1 MAEARPTLAA
11 LILSMSATAHIDIR
25 KTADLARLRLTPEE
39 EAAYTAQL
47 DRILDYVG
55 QLDAADTAGVEA
67 AAHPHEVFDVMRA
80 DVARPGFGMEAALS
94 NAPRRSGDQ
103 FLVPKVV
110 E

>member
-1 MAEARPTLAA
+1 
-11 LILSMSATAHIDIR
+11 MSAHIDVK

-39 EAAYTAQL
+39 EASYSGQL
-47 DRILDYVG
+47 DRILEYVS
-55 QLDAADTAGVEA
+55 QLESVDTTGVEP
-67 AAHPHEVFDVMRA
+67 AAHPHEVFDVIRPDA
-80 DVARPGFGMEAALS
+80 ARPGFGMEAALR

>member
-1 MAEARPTLAA
+1 
-11 LILSMSATAHIDIR
+11 MSAPVHIDVR

-39 EAAYTAQL
+39 ESAYGGQL
-47 DRILDYVG
+47 DRILHYIS
-55 QLDAADTAGVEA
+55 QLDEVDTSDVEP
-67 AAHPHEVFDVMRA
+67 AAHPHEVFDVTRA
-80 DVARPGFGMEAALS
+80 DEPRDGFGVEAALS